1 MLPARFGRVARAFV
15 LLCLAGAALG
25 TQSALADEIC
35 GRFAKPPEQPNSAEV
50 GAMLDE
56 FQKIPDAA
64 TVITSIESVP
74 AAGALPAYCRFK
86 GTTAPQ
92 ISFEL
97 RLPVAWNG
105 KFLMQGCGGMC
116 GWLNMGATEDSL
128 EKHYAVVNTDMGHAD
143 PPAVAI
149 WAYDNRSA
157 ELDFAYRSTWTTA
170 VVSKRI
176 AEAFYGSAPK
186 RSYFNG
192 CSTGGRQGMIAAQ
205 RFPELFDGIISGAP
219 VLNQTGTGLLHLLWS
234 ARANVGADGKPI
246 LSTAKL
252 ARVHDAVIAACD
264 RMDGV
269 ADGVIPDPRA
279 CNFRPEAL
287 ACTDGGGR
295 AEARRGVGSSNVG
308 AATSGSIAA
317 ACLTPEELGALRKL
331 YDGASNSTGHLT
343 WAGGGGLQRGSEYTW
358 SPVFVNEAG
367 KHGLIIAS
375 PSLIQQLMQYKAFY
389 VDPGP
394 SMTLMD
400 FDFERDVPRLALTE
414 SFYNAQNPDLRR
426 FKARGGKL
434 LAYHGWDDT
443 EVTPGYSAD
452 YYETTTRT
460 MGGPDATREFYR
472 LFMVPGMGHC
482 RRGNG
487 ADAIDYLDALERW
500 VEKGEAPEQLIAH
513 KLVKE
518 QSYLGLP
525 RPRFPLK
532 PEEYKWRRPVF
543 AYPDVAVYTGKG
555 DAADPMNWKP
565 RRLPVAAN
573 GDGKTGR

>member
-1 MLPARFGRVARAFV
+1 MPTDRFRRAARAVV
-15 LLCLAGAALG
+15 LLCLAGAGLG
-25 TQSALADEIC
+25 AQPALADEIC
-35 GRFAKPPEQPNSAEV
+35 GRFAKPPEQANSAEV

-56 FQKIPDAA
+56 FQKIPDAP
-64 TVITSIESVP
+64 TVITAIESVP

-86 GTTAPQ
+86 GTIAPQ
-92 ISFEL
+92 INFEL
-97 RLPVAWNG
+97 RLPVEWNG

-128 EKHYAVVNTDMGHAD
+128 EKRYAVVNTDMGHAD

-149 WAYDNRSA
+149 WAYDNRPA

-186 RSYFNG
+186 HSYFNG

-234 ARANVGADGKPI
+234 ARANVGADGQPI

-252 ARVHDAVIAACD
+252 KRVHEAVIGACD

-279 CNFRPEAL
+279 CRFQVETL
-287 ACTDGGGR
+287 AC
-295 AEARRGVGSSNVG
+295 GSTG
-308 AATSGSIAA
+308 ATADAATD
-317 ACLTPEELGALRKL
+317 ACLNPAELGALRKL
-331 YDGASNSTGHLT
+331 YDGASNSTGRLA
-343 WAGGGGLQRGSEYTW
+343 WAGGGGLPRGSEYTW
-358 SPVFVNEAG
+358 SPVYVNEAG

-375 PSLIQQLMQYKAFY
+375 PSLIQQLVQYKAFY
-389 VDPGP
+389 IDPGP

-414 SFYNAQNPDLRR
+414 AFYNAQNPDLRR

-443 EVTPGYSAD
+443 EVTPGYSVD
-452 YYETTTRT
+452 YYETATRT
-460 MGGPDATREFYR
+460 MGGPEATREFYR

-500 VEKGEAPEQLIAH
+500 VEKGEAPDRLIAH
-513 KLVKE
+513 KLVKA

-525 RPRFPLK
+525 RPRYPLK
-532 PEEYKWRRPVF
+532 PEEYQWRRPVF
-543 AYPDVAVYTGKG
+543 PYPDVAVYRGKG
-555 DAADPMNWKP
+555 DAADPANWTP
-565 RRLPVAAN
+565 RRLPLAAR
-573 GDGKTGR
+573 GETQGSQ

>member
-1 MLPARFGRVARAFV
+1 MIHSSPRKAWRA
-15 LLCLAGAALG
+15 AALLLLACAG
-25 TQSALADEIC
+25 LGAQAALADEIC

-50 GAMLDE
+50 GAVLDE
-56 FQKIPDAA
+56 FLKIPDAP
-64 TVITSIESVP
+64 TVITSIEPVK
-74 AAGALPAYCRFK
+74 AAGSLPAYCRFK

-92 ISFEL
+92 INFEL
-97 RLPVAWNG
+97 RLPVEWNG

-128 EKHYAVVNTDMGHAD
+128 EKRYAVVNTDMGHSD

-192 CSTGGRQGMIAAQ
+192 CSTGGRQGMLAAQ

-219 VLNQTGTGLLHLLWS
+219 VLNQTGTGMLHLLWS
-234 ARANVGADGKPI
+234 ARANVSADGKPI

-252 ARVHDAVIAACD
+252 KRVHGAVVAACD

-279 CNFRPEAL
+279 CSFQPEAL
-287 ACTDGGGR
+287 AC
-295 AEARRGVGSSNVG
+295 ARNGAQDG
-308 AATSGSIAA
+308 AAGE
-317 ACLTPEELGALRKL
+317 ACLNPAELAALRKL
-331 YDGASNSTGHLT
+331 YDGASNSTGRLAF
-343 WAGGGGLQRGSEYTW
+343 AGGGGLPRGSEYTW

-367 KHGLIIAS
+367 RHGLIISS
-375 PSLIQQLMQYKAFY
+375 PSLIQQLIQYKVFY
-389 VDPGP
+389 QDPGAT
-394 SMTLMD
+394 MTLMD

-414 SFYNAQNPDLRR
+414 AFYNAQNPDLRR

-443 EVTPGYSAD
+443 EVTPGYSVD
-452 YYETTTRT
+452 YYEMATRA
-460 MGGPDATREFYR
+460 MGGPEATRDFYR

-500 VEKGEAPEQLIAH
+500 VEHGEAPEKLVAH

-525 RPRFPLK
+525 RPRYPLK
-532 PEEYKWRRPVF
+532 PEEYRWRRPVY
-543 AYPDVAVYTGKG
+543 AYPDVAVFTGRG
-555 DAADPMNWKP
+555 DSADPANWKP
-565 RRLPVAAN
+565 RRLPPAEAAPAPASAR
-573 GDGKTGR
+573 TR